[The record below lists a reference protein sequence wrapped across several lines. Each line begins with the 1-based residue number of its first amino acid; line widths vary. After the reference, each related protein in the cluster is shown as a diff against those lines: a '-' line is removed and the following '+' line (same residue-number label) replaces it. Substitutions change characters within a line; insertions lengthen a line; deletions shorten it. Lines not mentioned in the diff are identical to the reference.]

1 METLTVSETIVMS
14 VMMIFMIVLSI
25 VESKEMKKKGK

>member
-14 VMMIFMIVLSI
+14 VMMIFMIVMSI
-25 VESKEMKKKGK
+25 IESKEMKKKGK